1 MKEYKAPKMIAKN
14 APVGSY
20 AAGCPSN
27 EGATGGAYMP
37 GRCKACERTM

>member
-20 AAGCPSN
+20 AAGC
-27 EGATGGAYMP
+27 GAGMPHHGHASAGA
-37 GRCKACERTM
+37 CKTCECRQ